1 MDDDSATPAA
11 EGPSDISGQG
21 AGAAEDAASSESPE
35 ELAEENV
42 RLKAELD
49 RARSKGR
56 VWGVVRRVLVV
67 VLVILTALGVVATT
81 TAFWA
86 RNTVFD
92 TDRFV
97 AEVAP
102 VAQNPTVQAN
112 VATRLTD
119 QLFATLDVESRVRAA
134 LPSQAQLLAAPITNG
149 VKGFVRDRLQAFLAS
164 ETFQQVWTGAIT
176 VAHTKIVALLR
187 GDLDQL
193 PNVVITS
200 GEVRISLIGALA
212 RGLQGLGQDVLNLLG
227 INATIPDFPA
237 EEDPQVAIDRLSTI
251 LGRPLPDDFGQ
262 ITIMT
267 VAQLEQL
274 QGVTKQVERLPWVL
288 LLVTIVM
295 LVLALAL
302 SPNRRRTLVALG
314 FAVAVALFLAFRL
327 IDRVDQNLIN
337 AVSEGSGRAAVQD
350 MITNLVSS
358 LRAIGTWVFVIG
370 LIVAVV
376 AFVAGRKSWVAAAG
390 RGARSVTSR
399 TPDGTPRLVVWS
411 AAHAEVLRIVAIGL
425 AAVIVFLTGLSLIA
439 ILVVGALLGLA
450 LWGLWAAERRVHPP
464 DEPRDEAEAAVTVSE
479 PPSAG

>member
-11 EGPSDISGQG
+11 EGPADISGQ
-21 AGAAEDAASSESPE
+21 AADAADRAVAAEAAA
-35 ELAEENV
+35 LAEENA

-49 RARSKGR
+49 RARPRGR
-56 VWGVVRRVLVV
+56 VWGAVRRILVV
-67 VLVILTALGVVATT
+67 VLVILTALGAVATT

-86 RNTVFD
+86 TRTVFD

-97 AEVAP
+97 AAVAP

-119 QLFATLDVESRVRAA
+119 QLFATLDVEARVRAA
-134 LPSQAQLLAAPITNG
+134 LPAQAQALAAPITNG
-149 VKGFVRDRLQAFLAS
+149 VKGFVRDRLQTFLAS

-176 VAHTKIVALLR
+176 VAHQKIVALLR
-187 GDLDQL
+187 DDLDQL
-193 PNVVITS
+193 PNVVLTS
-200 GEVRISLIGALA
+200 GEVRISLIAALA

-237 EEDPQVAIDRLSTI
+237 EEDPQVAIDRLSTV

-267 VAQLEQL
+267 VDQLEQL
-274 QGVTKQVERLPWVL
+274 QGTTKQLERLPWVL

-314 FAVAVALFLAFRL
+314 FAVAVALFLASRL
-327 IDRVDQNLIN
+327 IDRIDQNLIE
-337 AVSEGSGRAAVQD
+337 AVKEGSGQAAVRD
-350 MITNLVSS
+350 MVNNLVGS
-358 LRAIGTWVFVIG
+358 LRAIGVWVLVIG
-370 LIVAVV
+370 LIVAIV
-376 AFVAGRKSWVAAAG
+376 AFIAGRKSWVEAAG
-390 RGARSVTSR
+390 RGARSLTAR
-399 TPDGTPRLVVWS
+399 TPDGTTRLAAWS
-411 AAHAEVLRIVAIGL
+411 AAHAEVLRIVAIAL
-425 AAVIVFLTGLSLIA
+425 AALIVFLTGLSLIA
-439 ILVVGALLGLA
+439 ILVVGALLGLV

-464 DEPRDEAEAAVTVSE
+464 DEPDDAESAVTVSDQ
-479 PPSAG
+479 PPAG